1 MHYGEVTLHANDN
14 QDENRGRVA
23 QRVNKLVHATQ
34 ELTENPAEKR
44 KALLVE
50 LIIVY
55 GRKFRPFKSPP
66 ASVSPQS
73 VGS

>member
-1 MHYGEVTLHANDN
+1 MHYCEVTLHANDN

-23 QRVNKLVHATQ
+23 QRVYKLVHATQ
-34 ELTENPAEKR
+34 ELTENPAENR
-44 KALLVE
+44 KALSVE

-55 GRKFRPFKSPP
+55 GRKFRPFKSHP
-66 ASVSPQS
+66 AFGSPQS

>member
-23 QRVNKLVHATQ
+23 QRVYKLVHATQ
-34 ELTENPAEKR
+34 ELTENPAENR
-44 KALLVE
+44 KAHSVE

-66 ASVSPQS
+66 AFV
-73 VGS
+73 